1 MEMSTQPLIIREIDS
16 PIGKLVVGGKE
27 NTLYFIEH
35 GSIEEKRSWMKQWI
49 NKNLPNTTLHTDN
62 RAFQHA
68 IDELNQ
74 YFYHQNQVFTTPIK
88 LFGTPFQTQVWNT
101 LRSIPYGQTVTYKDI
116 AQKIDNPKAVRAVGG
131 AINKNPLSIIVPCHR
146 VIGSN
151 KKLIGY
157 RGGLDRKEKL
167 LVIENADV
175 Q

>member
-1 MEMSTQPLIIREIDS
+1 MSNQPLIIREIDS
-16 PIGKLVVGGKE
+16 PIGKLVLGGQE
-27 NTLYFIEH
+27 DTLYFIEH
-35 GSIEEKRSWMKQWI
+35 GSLEEKMSWIERWI
-49 NKNLPNTTLHTDN
+49 NKNLPNSTLHTDN
-62 RAFQHA
+62 QAFQHA

-74 YFYHQNQVFTTPIK
+74 YFYHQNQAFTAPTK
-88 LFGTPFQTQVWNT
+88 FFGTPFQQKVWNT
-101 LRSIPYGQTVTYKDI
+101 LRSIPYGQTVTYKEI